1 MKKFVE
7 QSISVFSTAVIV
19 ISVAYLLMAS
29 RSTNDG
35 AWASLRVID
44 AHAHIGSFAGY
55 DLSTPTLLRNIE
67 SFGVERAL
75 ISNIDGSNLPG
86 VTKNLSEKTANE
98 ITIKVVKEHPK
109 ILRGILWTRPADG
122 DPELIESLLN
132 NSEDTD
138 GKPIFVALKFHPE
151 FNQVF
156 ADNEKLDPYMEICDR
171 HKIPAV
177 FHCGGA
183 RSYSSP
189 ERIYTLAKRYPHVA
203 TVLYHMGFGTDHT
216 AAIKVAKEAKDKG
229 DALIYL
235 ETAQAA
241 PGGVLDAI
249 NQLGSTYV
257 LFGTD
262 ATYFGTQHYQQYQP
276 QIDMLKKHLSK
287 DDLDNVL
294 HKNAERLFHI

>member
-1 MKKFVE
+1 MQKFVE
-7 QSISVFSTAVIV
+7 QSISVLSTAVIV
-19 ISVAYLLMAS
+19 VSLGYLLMANHFK
-29 RSTNDG
+29 TAGD
-35 AWASLRVID
+35 WTDLHVID

-67 SFGVERAL
+67 SFGVKRAL
-75 ISNIDGSNLPG
+75 VSNIDGSNLPG
-86 VTKNLSEKTANE
+86 VTGNLDEKTSNE
-98 ITIKVVKEHPK
+98 ITIQVVKEHPK

-122 DPELIESLLN
+122 DPKLIERLLN
-132 NSEDTD
+132 ESKDAD
-138 GKPIFVALKFHPE
+138 GQPIFVALKFHPE
-151 FNQVF
+151 FNQIF
-156 ADNEKLDPYMEICDR
+156 ADDEKLNPYMEICDR

-189 ERIYTLAKRYPHVA
+189 ERIYALAKRYPRVA

-229 DALIYL
+229 DAAVYL

-262 ATYFGTQHYQQYQP
+262 ATYFGREHYQQYQP